1 MGKKMDKDTN
11 ALNWFE
17 IPATDLARATK
28 FYETIF
34 EIKMTPMEMPNIK
47 MSMFPPDGSV
57 PVVGGGL
64 AQSEMHKP
72 SATGVMVYLNANP
85 DMQLVIDRIEHAGG
99 KVIMGKTQI
108 SPEIGYMAFFSDTEG
123 NTVALHSNG

>member
-11 ALNWFE
+11 AINWFE

-34 EIKMTPMEMPNIK
+34 DIKMNPMDMPNIK
-47 MSMFPPDGSV
+47 MSMFPPDGSSAK
-57 PVVGGGL
+57 VGGAL
-64 AQSEMHKP
+64 AQSGMHKP
-72 SATGVMVYLNANP
+72 GPNGPLVYLNANP
-85 DMQLVIDRIEHAGG
+85 EMQLVVDRIEKAGG

-108 SPEIGYMAFFSDTEG
+108 SPEIGYMGFFSDTEG
-123 NTVALHSNG
+123 NTVAVHSNG